1 MKLSCAEVAIILLGS
16 KKKKQPPQITRD
28 SEPLDVLS
36 SIYYLI

>member
-1 MKLSCAEVAIILLGS
+1 MKLSCAEVVIILLGS